1 MYDKITD
8 QLRDAYNSSALDRQQ
23 GTLAAWKIDE
33 RRAFHDLLQDE
44 SKETLLEIGA
54 GPGKDSQFFQGQGL
68 KVVSTD
74 LSPKMV
80 ELCRAKG
87 LEAYEMDFLDLDFPD
102 SHFDAVYALNCLLHV
117 PEAELPAV
125 LEAIKRVIKPYG
137 LFFLGVYGGFTQ
149 QGIWE
154 KDRHSPKR
162 FFAFYTDDQLLE
174 IVSRSF
180 QLHDFKR
187 ILLPDLGHPDMYFQ
201 RFILRKT

>member
-8 QLRDAYNSSALDRQQ
+8 QLRDAYNGSALDRQQ
-23 GTLAAWKIDE
+23 GSLAAWKIDE
-33 RRAFHDLLQDE
+33 RRAFYDLMQDE

-117 PEAELPAV
+117 PEANLPAV
-125 LEAIKRVIKPYG
+125 LEAIKRVIKPSG
-137 LFFLGVYGGFTQ
+137 LFFLGVYGGFAQ
-149 QGIWE
+149 QAIWE

-180 QLHDFKR
+180 QLYDFKR
-187 ILLPDLGHPDMYFQ
+187 ILLPDLSHPDMHFQ